1 MVGKPSNLDIMG
13 PSGAKPMVDE
23 VDEWDREIR
32 ATKQRIRREE
42 KAEELRKARRT
53 PDEARADME
62 RDLERDRVWREA
74 VRNPRSTLRD
84 LIEAAGD

>member
-1 MVGKPSNLDIMG
+1 
-13 PSGAKPMVDE
+13 MVDE